1 LIPLP
6 CSQKPLFYPPHSPW
20 QPAERRRNYIHINF
34 KDGIVNSTMLEIG
47 SVQDISLHITILRE
61 YIGMEPRLCVDAQ
74 QMHQFFCL
82 GHVFRNWFIESLAEN
97 GFVSGRDYAPYDKRR
112 TGQGRPAVDYLVSL
126 PMARE
131 MAACLPHNLRA
142 VQCGRYIKEV
152 EASGKLP
159 VRAGVDSV
167 LELVEKKLPPAAT
180 PPRPPEP
187 AAVSLPASSIPVIK
201 GKIGGIETLVVDARS
216 LHEFLDVGRHFASW
230 IKGRILNS
238 QYSEGIDYAT
248 FDCPRVGNQ
257 KPTSGRGG
265 DRKSIG
271 YLLSLNTAKE
281 VAMMERNA
289 QGRAVRNYF
298 IDCEKQLYTRL
309 PAAAPEAPQTVGTN
323 EKPDAGADT
332 RLVAADSIVMSPAE
346 FSGYRAVMSARQ
358 NRLALLGGE
367 VFSVNLRATEDK
379 AIAAITTTA
388 FLKVVNPKMN
398 KFMGDLEFDY
408 GTADGL
414 KAMIDAISGWDHR
427 TAA

>member
-1 LIPLP
+1 MPGKTP
-6 CSQKPLFYPPHSPW
+6 
-20 QPAERRRNYIHINF
+20 RNFIHTDF
-34 KDGIVNSTMLEIG
+34 PDGIMNSPLVEIG
-47 SVQDISLHITILRE
+47 SVQDISLHVTILRE
-61 YIGMEPRLCVDAQ
+61 YIGMKPRLCVDAQ
-74 QMHQFFCL
+74 QMHKFFCI
-82 GHVFRNWFIESLAEN
+82 GRVFRKWFSESLAEN
-97 GFVSGRDYAPYDKRR
+97 GFVSGRDYAPYNKRQ

-159 VRAGVDSV
+159 VKAGVGSV
-167 LELVEKKLPPAAT
+167 LDVVEKKLPPATT

-187 AAVSLPASSIPVIK
+187 AVVSLQASSIPVIT
-201 GKIGGIETLVVDARS
+201 GVIGGIEALVVDARD
-216 LHEFLDVGRHFASW
+216 LHQFLNVGRDFSTW

-238 QYSEGIDYAT
+238 QYFEGTDYDS
-248 FDCPRVGNQ
+248 FDSPLVVNQ
-257 KPTSGRGG
+257 KPSSGRGG

-298 IDCEKQLYTRL
+298 IDCEKQLYSRL